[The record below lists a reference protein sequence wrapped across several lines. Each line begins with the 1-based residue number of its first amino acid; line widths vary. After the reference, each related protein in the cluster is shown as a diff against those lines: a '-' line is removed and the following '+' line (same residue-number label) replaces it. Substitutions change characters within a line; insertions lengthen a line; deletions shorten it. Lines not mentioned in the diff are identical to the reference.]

1 MGATHRLFAQLR
13 SRRARLGMSKA
24 DLARR
29 AQVSL
34 PTVHRLLSGR
44 EKRARTD
51 IVAAIAAALG
61 VEVRLSDSPH
71 VHESSGVS
79 EFRRAQARAK
89 ARRLAKL
96 VQGTMAL
103 EAEAV
108 GTDVLEELEEQ
119 NVHALLAGPGRR
131 LWGD

>member
-1 MGATHRLFAQLR
+1 
-13 SRRARLGMSKA
+13 MSKS

-29 AQVSL
+29 SSVSL

-44 EKRARTD
+44 ENRARTD

-61 VEVRLSDSPH
+61 VEVRLSDSSY
-71 VHESSGVS
+71 VFESSEVS
-79 EFRRAQARAK
+79 SFRRAQARAK
-89 ARRLAKL
+89 AKRLARL

-108 GTDVLEELEEQ
+108 GVDVLEELEEQ
-119 NVHALLAGPGRR
+119 NFHALLAGPARR